1 MIKGV
6 LHSRQRLRGK
16 FASFHGGGGWS
27 IDVQVDGVSI
37 VKNGVA
43 NIETEM
49 IVGDID
55 KALDEIDKIQDEL
68 IENGQPSGEGGGS
81 GSGNSQGPAGADG
94 FSPIAK
100 VEETAEGA
108 KITITD
114 KNGTTSV
121 IVKHGQQGPQG
132 KQGVQGIQGI
142 QGPAGPQGEQGAT
155 GAQGPEGPKGET
167 GATGAQGERGPKGEQ
182 GIQGVQGPKGD
193 KGDQGAKGEKGDTGD
208 TGPQGPAGTNG
219 ADGKDYV
226 LTDAD
231 KEEIATLSSS
241 VPAYWQAHLD
251 EKVLAINEAIRAAGR
266 NKASF
271 LWYTDA
277 HWAYNYKMSPK
288 LLKYLNRNT
297 AITKTNYGGDIIEEK
312 NGEIND
318 LIPTWRTAIRD
329 LQNHHSV
336 IGNHDNQHADLS
348 NVKAKY
354 GLLLAPEECNDAVHG
369 EEKGTG
375 SSLYYYID
383 SPAEKTRY
391 LYLSTGRMWV
401 YTEEINFVKETL
413 SSAPEGWHIVV
424 LSHLWKHY
432 ENTDGVYTYFIP
444 NYSQVLLDLFDA
456 YNKRRSDTTAVDG
469 YAIAYDFSAGK
480 ARVEFCIGGH
490 CHTDQDFT
498 TAGGIPVILT
508 ESDSYLDRDS
518 TEEAVAGTI
527 TESCVYGVIADY
539 DSRVV
544 NVVGVGR
551 GSSRVVD
558 LSSAASYTNVLPLA
572 VDSDG
577 STIYNGKGYKENI
590 RINSSNVDTTATGW
604 CATGFIPI
612 HAGDVVRFENCTITV
627 STDQEYHRGGVH
639 FFNESFTYT
648 GNANF
653 QNFNSNSDFLPVFE
667 DGDNIVQVTIPNWAN
682 NASYMRIV
690 AQKFTSD
697 SIITI
702 NEEIV

>member
-1 MIKGV
+1 MSESLKGTV
-6 LHSRQRLRGK
+6 SGEESLQGK
-16 FASFHGGGGWS
+16 VSEGAVVIYGGGGS
-27 IDVQVDGVSI
+27 IDVQIDGVSI

-68 IENGQPSGEGGGS
+68 IANGQPSGEGGGS

-108 KITITD
+108 TITITD
-114 KNGTTSV
+114 KSGTTSV

-132 KQGVQGIQGI
+132 KQGI
-142 QGPAGPQGEQGAT
+142 
-155 GAQGPEGPKGET
+155 
-167 GATGAQGERGPKGEQ
+167 QGERGPKGEQ

-193 KGDQGAKGEKGDTGD
+193 KGDQGAKGEKGDTGA

-231 KEEIATLSSS
+231 KEEIAMLSSS

-329 LQNHHSV
+329 LPNHHSV

-401 YTEEINFVKETL
+401 YTEEINFVKEAL

-456 YNKRRSDTTAVDG
+456 YNKRRSGTTAVDG

-527 TESCVYGVIADY
+527 TESCVYGVVVDY

-544 NVVGVGR
+544 NIIGIGR
-551 GSSRVVD
+551 GSSRAVN
-558 LSSAASYTNVLPLA
+558 LGIAASYTNVLPLA

-590 RINSSNVDTTATGW
+590 RINSSHVDTTATGW
-604 CATGFIPI
+604 CATGFIP
-612 HAGDVVRFENCTITV
+612 AKVGDVIRFQNCTITV

-639 FFNESFTYT
+639 FFDESFTYT
-648 GNANF
+648 NNADF
-653 QNFNSNSDFLPVFE
+653 QNFTASSTFKPVFE
-667 DGDNIVQVTIPNWAN
+667 DGDNIVQFTIPSGFTL
-682 NASYMRIV
+682 SYIRIV
-690 AQKFTSD
+690 AQEFNAD

>member
-1 MIKGV
+1 MSESLKGAISGEES
-6 LHSRQRLRGK
+6 LQGK
-16 FASFHGGGGWS
+16 VSEGAVVIYGGGGS

-108 KITITD
+108 TITITD
-114 KNGTTSV
+114 KSGTTSV
-121 IVKHGQQGPQG
+121 IVKRGQQGPQG
-132 KQGVQGIQGI
+132 KQGI
-142 QGPAGPQGEQGAT
+142 
-155 GAQGPEGPKGET
+155 
-167 GATGAQGERGPKGEQ
+167 QGERGPKGEQ

-193 KGDQGAKGEKGDTGD
+193 KGDQGAKGEKGDTGA

-231 KEEIATLSSS
+231 KEEIAMLSSS

-318 LIPTWRTAIRD
+318 LIPTWRTAILD

-401 YTEEINFVKETL
+401 FTEEINFVKETL

-424 LSHLWKHY
+424 LSHLWKNY
-432 ENTDGVYTYFIP
+432 ENENGVYTYFIP

-456 YNKRRSDTTAVDG
+456 YNKRRSGTTAVDG
-469 YAIAYDFSAGK
+469 YAVPYDFTSAK
-480 ARVEFCIGGH
+480 ARIEFCIGGH
-490 CHTDQDFT
+490 IHADHDFM

-590 RINSSNVDTTATGW
+590 RINSSHVDTTATGW

-612 HAGDVVRFENCTITV
+612 HAGDVVRFENCRITV
-627 STDQEYHRGGVH
+627 STDQEYHRGGIH
-639 FFNESFTYT
+639 FFNNSFAYV
-648 GNANF
+648 NNSDF
-653 QNFNSNSDFLPVFE
+653 QNFNSNSEFLPVFE
-667 DGDNIVQVTIPNWAN
+667 DGDNIVQITIPNWAN